1 MILPGIIILELWM
14 TTHLPSSSSV
24 PLLRQAFA
32 DEYCPAR
39 HHLRQR
45 SFSRYIGRGI
55 YRIHMVA
62 SHPRGLSGGQRQFV
76 ALIRLL
82 ITHQVTRTLA
92 QIIAAQRTQLVQS
105 ADGGTI
111 KTLLVQEGD
120 TVVPGQL
127 PAELQN
133 ARASALMQ
141 DTQAKVAALKSAP

>member
-1 MILPGIIILELWM
+1 
-14 TTHLPSSSSV
+14 
-24 PLLRQAFA
+24 
-32 DEYCPAR
+32 
-39 HHLRQR
+39 
-45 SFSRYIGRGI
+45 
-55 YRIHMVA
+55 MVA

-82 ITHQVTRTLA
+82 ITHQVTRTPA

-127 PAELQN
+127 PAKLQKT
-133 ARASALMQ
+133 RASALTQ
-141 DTQAKVAALKSAP
+141 DTQAKVAALKSVP